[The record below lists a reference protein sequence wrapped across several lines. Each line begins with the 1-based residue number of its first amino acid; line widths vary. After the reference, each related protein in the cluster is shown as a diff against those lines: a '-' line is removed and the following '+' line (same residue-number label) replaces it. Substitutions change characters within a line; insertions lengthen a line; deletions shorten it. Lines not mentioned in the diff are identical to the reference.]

1 MNDNIIND
9 IDAAIQLE
17 TELQQPSTSAA
28 AAATDQTNREALII
42 KVQFLE
48 EILKL
53 REEKKRKEENHPNE
67 TKKEKAIRLLMRDE
81 LNDIINVLST
91 QTGKEGKKHPKFYYW
106 AKMFT
111 VSETEPPQLLKKEK
125 AKVKEGRVIPET
137 QLVVVAAEEMFDKC
151 MEIHN
156 NVGKTSRLAMEIEAK
171 KFYSNISRSIIEIF
185 LKYSEEYQV

>member
-1 MNDNIIND
+1 MSDNLIND

-17 TELQQPSTSAA
+17 NELQQPTTSAA
-28 AAATDQTNREALII
+28 AIDQTNRDALII

-53 REEKKRKEENHPNE
+53 REEKKKKEENQPNE
-67 TKKEKAIRLLMRDE
+67 TKKEKAIRLLIRDE

-91 QTGKEGKKHPKFYYW
+91 QTGKEGKKHQKFYYW
-106 AKMFT
+106 AKIFS

-151 MEIHN
+151 ME
-156 NVGKTSRLAMEIEAK
+156 A
-171 KFYSNISRSIIEIF
+171 IIMSVKLVDLEWK
-185 LKYSEEYQV
+185 LKPKNFIPTLVAA

>member
-28 AAATDQTNREALII
+28 AAAIDQTNREALII

>member
-1 MNDNIIND
+1 
-9 IDAAIQLE
+9 
-17 TELQQPSTSAA
+17 
-28 AAATDQTNREALII
+28 
-42 KVQFLE
+42 
-48 EILKL
+48 
-53 REEKKRKEENHPNE
+53 
-67 TKKEKAIRLLMRDE
+67 MRDE

-185 LKYSEEYQV
+185 LKDSEEYQV

>member
-1 MNDNIIND
+1 MNDNIIKD

-28 AAATDQTNREALII
+28 AAAIDQTNREALII

-67 TKKEKAIRLLMRDE
+67 TKKEKAIRLLMKDE
-81 LNDIINVLST
+81 LNDLINVLST

>member
-1 MNDNIIND
+1 MSDFIND
-9 IDAAIQLE
+9 IDVAMQLE
-17 TELQQPSTSAA
+17 NELQQPTTSAA
-28 AAATDQTNREALII
+28 AAIDQTNRDALII

-53 REEKKRKEENHPNE
+53 REEKKKKEENQPNE
-67 TKKEKAIRLLMRDE
+67 TKKEKAIRLLIRDE

-106 AKMFT
+106 AKMFS

-156 NVGKTSRLAMEIEAK
+156 NVGKTGRLGMEIEAK
-171 KFYSNISRSIIEIF
+171 K
-185 LKYSEEYQV
+185 